1 MTATTTT
8 NPDREYWS
16 VQMSETGPQT
26 LGAFVRERCRANGM
40 TQVEL
45 AELAGVGIRL
55 VSELERGKPS
65 IRMGVANQVLAVFGK
80 ELGVINGRKEE

>member
-1 MTATTTT
+1 MPKT
-8 NPDREYWS
+8 EL
-16 VQMSETGPQT
+16 GP
-26 LGAFVRERCRANGM
+26 LGRFVRERRKANGL

-65 IRMGVANQVLAVFGK
+65 IRMDAANQVLAVFGK
-80 ELGVINGRKEE
+80 KLGVVNRERPD